1 MSRELDH
8 LIGSTVG
15 NWRLVSYLGEGNSA
29 AVFRGERGSEIAA
42 VKVFKRALVDE
53 FGKNRQLERIRREL
67 TLRGHDHPNLIQIFD
82 GGQCETTG
90 HLHIVMELINAPN
103 LASVIGDVPRERIR
117 TIISQVADA
126 ARYLETRDIVHR
138 DIKPDN
144 IAISTDFSK
153 ATLLDLGVIR
163 PVDVSKL
170 TESSD
175 GGRKDPLGTLRYS
188 PPEYIFRREKRD
200 REGYRAITF
209 YQLGAVLYDLIT
221 KERIFEAFSSPKAR
235 LVKAVE
241 QELTKINQ
249 PDVPQE
255 LVLLADNCLL
265 KDPERRLNFGVWEDF
280 EEAKVLDPSFAAR
293 ERVRRRFGSSLES
306 ISNQDSQKYDWGL
319 DSALIEVRN
328 YIVTALKDT
337 CAGERMLPRTTTR
350 ELPAPETS
358 SAEVQL
364 IFEAAPL
371 LNILGK
377 LSILVTASVI
387 DRNPIVL
394 DIDVRAVTLYEES
407 DSELERLRASQPF
420 KLFRG
425 VLNKPIVAAKLEGV
439 IFRGIDFAQT
449 AGSDPVEVNLA
460 IRSEDANGPNLVGG

>member
-29 AVFRGERGSEIAA
+29 AVFRGERGSETAA

-53 FGKNRQLERIRREL
+53 FGKDRQLERIRREL

-82 GGQCETTG
+82 GGQCEITG
-90 HLHIVMELINAPN
+90 HLYIVMELINAPN

-175 GGRKDPLGTLRYS
+175 DGRKDPLGTLRYS
-188 PPEYIFRREKRD
+188 PQEYIFRREKRD

-241 QELTKINQ
+241 QEIPKINQ

-265 KDPERRLNFGVWEDF
+265 KDPERRLNFVAWEDF

-293 ERVRRRFGSSLES
+293 ERVRRRFDQAGGVRPAILRFS
-306 ISNQDSQKYDWGL
+306 ISRGAISF
-319 DSALIEVRN
+319 LISDGTNFQFAVFN
-328 YIVTALKDT
+328 LQFA
-337 CAGERMLPRTTTR
+337 MLMTP
-350 ELPAPETS
+350 
-358 SAEVQL
+358 
-364 IFEAAPL
+364 PL
-371 LNILGK
+371 SLWL
-377 LSILVTASVI
+377 T
-387 DRNPIVL
+387 P
-394 DIDVRAVTLYEES
+394 
-407 DSELERLRASQPF
+407 PF
-420 KLFRG
+420 LT
-425 VLNKPIVAAKLEGV
+425 
-439 IFRGIDFAQT
+439 Q
-449 AGSDPVEVNLA
+449 
-460 IRSEDANGPNLVGG
+460 